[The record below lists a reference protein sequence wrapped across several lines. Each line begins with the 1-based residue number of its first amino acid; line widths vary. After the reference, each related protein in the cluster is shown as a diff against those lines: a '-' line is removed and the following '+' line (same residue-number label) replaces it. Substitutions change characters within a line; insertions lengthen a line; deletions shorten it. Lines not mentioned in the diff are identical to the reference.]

1 MGSFKELGELLR
13 DAKGT
18 IKEVQTAVNDVKGNS
33 IAKRSSAATL
43 QFPVIMSRSINV
55 DTASSVVKA
64 LERQYATFVQ
74 MVIALNPVIDW
85 NEHKNVEDYVKTLH
99 QNNPTPIDLIESC
112 INVYSDEELGL
123 RMITSINEGC
133 SGQVI
138 QANKQGLICVE
149 DHLNKNKLNDL
160 YKPAEITLERANASL
175 DYFILSEAKHRP
187 KKNNGKTTYKSLDE
201 FGKAYQQ
208 IQQGKNPQPNA
219 EGPHVS
225 MQSGGGGVVDNPVA
239 NQQPNVNDSTVVNGK
254 ATTGK
259 NKKYEK
265 PDYDAVVT
273 TDANGKVHIS
283 SKSADIR
290 SKQDPTVN
298 DPTVVN
304 GKATANSPNKGNK
317 NSNGPK
323 ERPSEDVVAAQARA
337 NAENEKRK
345 KEADAAELKMHIEK
359 DNQINRARTSVK
371 LSDNDIKKCNELV
384 PTTLSVSVQQIKG
397 NNFGTMLNFV
407 LGIKGVM
414 HPVNSEEMVSNLL
427 DGYKSGN
434 KFFNFLRWTSG
445 EISFFKDLLF
455 NVEGIKEDVVK
466 KHSKS
471 SHWWTTLKRNRT
483 LARVKNA
490 SGVFKGN
497 KGRIMPNA
505 TIVCS
510 MEEVME
516 IQDVYNV
523 DLMDPKNVLR
533 LMDRYFLLG
542 FAIVD
547 ESQELVYFIFDGER
561 EFQALSFKGL
571 ERENNNKNDFKDIYK
586 MINSGRL

>member
-18 IKEVQTAVNDVKGNS
+18 IKDVQTAVNDIKGQS
-33 IAKRSSAATL
+33 IAKKSSSAIL
-43 QFPVIMSRSINV
+43 QFPIITSRSINV

-74 MVIALNPVIDW
+74 MVISLNPVINWD
-85 NEHKNVEDYVKTLH
+85 EHKDVADYVRTLH
-99 QNNPTPIDLIESC
+99 QNNPTPLDLIESC

-123 RMITSINEGC
+123 RMITSLNEGC
-133 SGQVI
+133 NGQVL
-138 QANKQGLICVE
+138 QANKQQLICVE
-149 DHLNKNKLNDL
+149 DYLNQNKLNDL
-160 YKPAEITLERANASL
+160 YRPAQITLEKANASL

-187 KKNNGKTTYKSLDE
+187 KKNNGKVSYKSLDE
-201 FGKAYQQ
+201 FGKAYNQL
-208 IQQGKNPQPNA
+208 QQGKNPQPNDD
-219 EGPHVS
+219 GPHVS
-225 MQSGGGGVVDNPVA
+225 VQSGGGGVVNNPVA
-239 NQQPNVNDSTVVNGK
+239 DNQPNVNDSTVVNGK
-254 ATTGK
+254 ATAGK
-259 NKKYEK
+259 SDINGNSSNKNNQNNNV
-265 PDYDAVVT
+265 DAVVNAEQQKK
-273 TDANGKVHIS
+273 DAEV
-283 SKSADIR
+283 
-290 SKQDPTVN
+290 
-298 DPTVVN
+298 
-304 GKATANSPNKGNK
+304 
-317 NSNGPK
+317 
-323 ERPSEDVVAAQARA
+323 ARA
-337 NAENEKRK
+337 R
-345 KEADAAELKMHIEK
+345 LKMDIEK
-359 DNQINRARTSVK
+359 DNQINRARTAVK

-397 NNFGTMLNFV
+397 DNFGTMLNFI

-445 EISFFKDLLF
+445 EITFFKDLLF

-466 KHSKS
+466 KHSKG

-483 LARVKNA
+483 LARVKNT
-490 SGVFKGN
+490 FKKN
-497 KGRIMPNA
+497 SILPNA

-510 MEEVME
+510 MEEIME
-516 IQDVYNV
+516 IQDAYNV
-523 DLMDPKNVLR
+523 DLMEPRNVLK

-542 FAIVD
+542 FVIVD
-547 ESQELVYFIFDGER
+547 ESQELCYFIFDGER